1 MTFDGQK
8 IEAMMFQKEALL
20 LMTDNNNFGVSLKFM
35 D

>member
-8 IEAMMFQKEALL
+8 IEAMMFQKEGLV
-20 LMTDNNNFGVSLKFM
+20 LMTDNENFGASLKFM

>member
-8 IEAMMFQKEALL
+8 IEAMMFQKETLV
-20 LMTDNNNFGVSLKFM
+20 LMADNENFGSSLKFM